1 MSENAGVAKR
11 LEKFPAFDGF
21 RGIGVVVVVFTHCPQ
36 VRDRSAYNAIWYVNQ
51 LSRVGYIALDIFFVI
66 SGFFITRLL
75 LPVSTMGA
83 DIAQDGLL
91 AGLPTQRFSP
101 GGSRQTGRRAFAAD
115 DDLARSSSQSGE
127 ITSAAPPAALVA
139 TEARSRR
146 DRPR

>member
-1 MSENAGVAKR
+1 MQASPSGWRNFR
-11 LEKFPAFDGF
+11 LSTAFG
-21 RGIGVVVVVFTHCPQ
+21 GIGVVVVVFTHCPQ

-91 AGLPTQRFSP
+91 AGFAHAAFFPRRIAPDRPTS
-101 GGSRQTGRRAFAAD
+101 
-115 DDLARSSSQSGE
+115 L
-127 ITSAAPPAALVA
+127 
-139 TEARSRR
+139 RSRR
-146 DRPR
+146 

>member
-21 RGIGVVVVVFTHCPQ
+21 RGIGVVVFTHCPQ

-83 DIAQDGLL
+83 NIAQDGLL
-91 AGLPTQRFSP
+91 AGFARAAFFP
-101 GGSRQTGRRAFAAD
+101 RRIAPD
-115 DDLARSSSQSGE
+115 RS
-127 ITSAAPPAALVA
+127 TSL
-139 TEARSRR
+139 RSRR
-146 DRPR
+146 

>member
-1 MSENAGVAKR
+1 MSENAGAAKR

-36 VRDRSAYNAIWYVNQ
+36 VRDRSADNAIWYVNQ

-75 LPVSTMGA
+75 LPVSTMEA

-91 AGLPTQRFSP
+91 AGFAHAAFFPRRIAPDRPTS
-101 GGSRQTGRRAFAAD
+101 
-115 DDLARSSSQSGE
+115 L
-127 ITSAAPPAALVA
+127 
-139 TEARSRR
+139 RSRR
-146 DRPR
+146 